1 MSYIKKKYVTIIAI
15 SLVVFLLDRFTKY
28 LVLDLFENTT
38 IAEIYIN
45 RFINLLLIWND
56 GIAFGLLNFQDQK
69 IYNLITIVIFLVSI
83 IVLVLALKSKTHDAY
98 FFSMIFGGAIGNLFD
113 RVKYNAVPDFI
124 DLHINN
130 YHWFIFNVADIFITL
145 GVICLIFDEI
155 FLKKKLLKNNEN

>member
-15 SLVVFLLDRFTKY
+15 SLAVFLLDRFTKY

-45 RFINLLLIWND
+45 HFINLLLIWND
-56 GIAFGLLNFQDQK
+56 GIAFGLLNFSDQK
-69 IYNLITIVIFLVSI
+69 IYNLITIIIFFVSI
-83 IVLVLALKSKTHDAY
+83 VVLVLALKSKTYDAY
-98 FFSMIFGGAIGNLFD
+98 FFSMIFGGAMGNLFD

-145 GVICLIFDEI
+145 GIICLIFDEI
-155 FLKKKLLKNNEN
+155 FLKRKLLKTNEN

>member
-1 MSYIKKKYVTIIAI
+1 MSYIKKKYVIIIAI

-69 IYNLITIVIFLVSI
+69 IYNLITIVIFFVSI
-83 IVLVLALKSKTHDAY
+83 VVLVLALKSKTYDAY

-113 RVKYNAVPDFI
+113 RVKHNAVPDFI

-155 FLKKKLLKNNEN
+155 FLKKSH

>member
-1 MSYIKKKYVTIIAI
+1 MTHIKKKYVTIIVI
-15 SLVVFLLDRFTKY
+15 SLAIFLLDRFTKY
-28 LVLDLFENTT
+28 LVLDLFENITVT
-38 IAEIYIN
+38 EIYIN
-45 RFINLLLIWND
+45 HFINLLLIWND

-69 IYNLITIVIFLVSI
+69 IYNLITIVIFFVSI
-83 IVLVLALKSKTHDAY
+83 VVLVIALKSKNYDAY

-124 DLHINN
+124 DIHINN

>member
-56 GIAFGLLNFQDQK
+56 GVAFGLLNFQDQK
-69 IYNLITIVIFLVSI
+69 IYNLITIVIFFVSI
-83 IVLVLALKSKTHDAY
+83 AVLVLALKSKTYDAY

>member
-1 MSYIKKKYVTIIAI
+1 MSHIKKKYVIIIVI
-15 SLVVFLLDRFTKY
+15 SLAVFLLDRLTKS
-28 LVLDLFENTT
+28 LVLDFFENITT
-38 IAEIYIN
+38 KQIYIN
-45 RFINLLLIWND
+45 HFINLLLIWND
-56 GIAFGLLNFQDQK
+56 GIAFGLLNFSDQK
-69 IYNLITIVIFLVSI
+69 IYNLITIIIFFVSI
-83 IVLVLALKSKTHDAY
+83 VVLIIALKSKNYDAY

-155 FLKKKLLKNNEN
+155 FLKKKLQKTNEN

>member
-69 IYNLITIVIFLVSI
+69 IYNLITIVIFFVSI
-83 IVLVLALKSKTHDAY
+83 VVLVLALKSKTYDAY

>member
-69 IYNLITIVIFLVSI
+69 IYNLITIVIFFVSI
-83 IVLVLALKSKTHDAY
+83 VVLVLALKSKTYDAY

-155 FLKKKLLKNNEN
+155 FLKKKLLKNYEN